1 MLNSEQGFYKV
12 RQKTQ
17 GLVSETDQT
26 LGDMKISNTSEGVR
40 NNSIVLEKI
49 NHRKIKNPVKLSK
62 VKARRDQ
69 SMPRQRKNKNSLML
83 GNTSLSKLPPASSYR
98 GDVQG
103 HKSVVPYR
111 ASKGYLEVYTANIVE
126 KEKF

>member
-1 MLNSEQGFYKV
+1 M
-12 RQKTQ
+12 
-17 GLVSETDQT
+17 
-26 LGDMKISNTSEGVR
+26 GDIKISNTSEGVR

-83 GNTSLSKLPPASSYR
+83 GNTSLSKLPPASSNR
-98 GDVQG
+98 GEVQG

-111 ASKGYLEVYTANIVE
+111 ASKGYLEVYTANLVE
-126 KEKF
+126 KDKFQKPPR